1 VAAVPFAVSLA
12 AAAAL
17 APGVLSVLRRS
28 GRVRPNFRGSPLPA
42 PTGILLVA
50 GAVGA
55 LALLSLTSS
64 LGAPPPA
71 PVPGFGFV
79 LFVLGVAVLG
89 LLDDVLG
96 ARAGAPRGLRGHGRE
111 LVSGHLTT
119 GTVKAVGTAV
129 LAALALY
136 GHDLPLGEHL
146 LGVCVLTLAAHA
158 FNLLDLR
165 PGRSIKALVALGAAL
180 TLGSRDLA
188 PLATLGV
195 FLGPVFVLLPID
207 LRERG
212 MLGDTGASAI
222 GAVAGLWLVMALPA
236 AGEAVA
242 LLALAA
248 VAAYGELRSITALL
262 ERVPLLRQLDSF
274 GRCG

>member
-42 PTGILLVA
+42 PTGIVLVA

-64 LGAPPPA
+64 LGAPPA
-71 PVPGFGFV
+71 PVPSFSF

-96 ARAGAPRGLRGHGRE
+96 ARAGVPRGLRGHGRE

-222 GAVAGLWLVMALPA
+222 GAVAGLWLVIALPA

-242 LLALAA
+242 LVALAA